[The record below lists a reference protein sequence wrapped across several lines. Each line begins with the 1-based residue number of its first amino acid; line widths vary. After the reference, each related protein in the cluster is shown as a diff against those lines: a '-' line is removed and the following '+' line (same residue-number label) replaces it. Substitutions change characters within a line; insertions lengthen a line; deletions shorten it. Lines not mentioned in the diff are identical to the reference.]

1 MKSYIYIIAFVC
13 SVFYSCSSPQKTD
26 KTNIDKIYNSLKDGQ
41 TKAIIKIDGK
51 EFYSKESI
59 FTSDIIADN
68 TFFRANL
75 FDQFESNL
83 IINFGTERWHATKPY
98 TLKLQETQA
107 IEGSL
112 MIGKIADKEK
122 RTGEGYLMTEG
133 EMRLEAFSKEKCVVI
148 VNGKVGKFDGQST
161 PEKWLTVEAI
171 IVSKKPKTTLVN
183 LKEEGL
189 YF

>member
-1 MKSYIYIIAFVC
+1 MKSYIYIIVIIF
-13 SVFYSCSSPQKTD
+13 SIFYSCSSPQKTD

-51 EFYSKESI
+51 EFYPKESI
-59 FTSDIIADN
+59 FSCDIIADN

-75 FDQFESNL
+75 FDQFESNIVL
-83 IINFGTERWHATKPY
+83 NFGTERWHATKPY
-98 TLKLQETQA
+98 VLKLQKDQQ
-107 IEGSL
+107 IEGGI
-112 MIGKIADKEK
+112 MIGRIADKEK

-133 EMRLEAFSKEKCVVI
+133 EITLEAFSKDKCVVI
-148 VNGKVGKFDGQST
+148 VNGKVGKFEAQLT
-161 PEKWLTVEAI
+161 PEKWHDVEAI
-171 IVSKKPKTTLVN
+171 IISKKPKTTLVN

>member
-1 MKSYIYIIAFVC
+1 MKTYTYIIASVLAFFV
-13 SVFYSCSSPQKTD
+13 SCSSPEKNND
-26 KTNIDKIYNSLKDGQ
+26 KLVDEIYNSLKDGQ

-51 EFYSKESI
+51 EFYPKESV
-59 FTSDIIADN
+59 FSSDIIADK

-83 IINFGTERWHATKPY
+83 IISFGTERWHATKPY
-98 TLKLQETQA
+98 TLRLQETQT

-112 MIGKIADKEK
+112 MIGKILDKEK

-133 EMRLEAFSKEKCVVI
+133 EMTLEAFSKDKCVVI
-148 VNGKVGKFDGQST
+148 VNGKVGKFEAQST

-171 IVSKKPKTTLVN
+171 IVSKKPKTKLVN
-183 LKEEGL
+183 LTEDGL